1 MIILHVTAPGEFGGL
16 ERVVQLLARGTRE
29 RDHEVHV
36 AAVVADRGAASPFLL
51 PLTEAGVAT
60 HSLVVRGRAY
70 LRERA
75 SFADLCRAVRPDV
88 VHTHGYRPDVLDAPV
103 ARRLGIPV
111 VTTMH
116 GFLGGGWKDQT
127 FEWLQCRAAR
137 RFDAV
142 VAVSR
147 PIADRLADAG
157 VPRERLHHVP
167 NAWREGAPLLSRAD
181 ARRKLGLPAEGFR
194 IGWIGR
200 LSHEKGPDVLIDA
213 LPAVGKPAPSV
224 SVLGNGPG
232 HAFLEARARSLGIRS
247 VRWHGAIADARRF
260 LRAFDVIV
268 LSSRTEGSPM
278 VLLEAMAAEVPI
290 VTTRVGGIPDMI
302 SEQES
307 LLVPP
312 DDPASLAEALRAVQ
326 EFPGMAHA
334 RARVAHARLVRD
346 NSFDAWIAR
355 YESIYAAV
363 GEPAVA
369 GSAAP

>member
-1 MIILHVTAPGEFGGL
+1 MIILHVAAPGEIGGL
-16 ERVVQLLARGTRE
+16 ERVVQLLARGARE

-36 AAVVADRGAASPFLL
+36 AAVVSDRGAASPFFL
-51 PLTEAGVAT
+51 PLSGAGIAT

-75 SFADLCRAVRPDV
+75 GIADLCRAVRPDV

-137 RFDAV
+137 HFDAV

-157 VPRERLHHVP
+157 VPRDHLHLVP

-181 ARRKLGLPAEGFR
+181 ARRKLGLPPEGFR

-200 LSHEKGPDVLIDA
+200 LSHEKGPDVLLDA
-213 LPAVGKPAPSV
+213 LPALGDLVPAV
-224 SVLGNGPG
+224 SVLGNGTG
-232 HAFLEARARSLGIRS
+232 RSFLEARARSLGIDS
-247 VRWHGAIADARRF
+247 IRWHGAIAEASRF

-278 VLLEAMAAEVPI
+278 ILLEAMAAEVPI

-302 SEQES
+302 SEKES
-307 LLVPP
+307 LMVPP
-312 DDPASLAEALRAVQ
+312 NDPVSLAEALRAVH
-326 EFPGMAHA
+326 EFPGTAYA

-346 NSFDAWIAR
+346 CSFDGWIAR
-355 YESIYAAV
+355 YESIYAAL
-363 GEPAVA
+363 GEPAAV
-369 GSAAP
+369 GSALP